1 MSSPHSPLSPLG
13 GEGQGEGGVRR
24 GVATLTPPL
33 SLEGRGRR
41 KRRRLGVLGLL
52 APAAALL
59 GALFLYPLANMAGLS
74 VRTKFPGAWSYTAEH
89 YTKFATDPYF
99 LRVTQ
104 TTFLLAIGVTVLTVV
119 VGYPVAYYFV
129 RSRSRY
135 KHLIFLAV
143 ISPLL
148 VSIVVRTIGW
158 TIILGN
164 EGLVNGL
171 LRGLGLVRE
180 PLALMNNVWAVM
192 VGLVHVL
199 LPFMILSIASV
210 LGKIDPAL
218 EESAAILGAN
228 PARTFWRVTLPLS
241 IQGIAAGS
249 ILVFCLTI
257 GAYIT
262 PWWLGRGKVLLFS
275 TTIYDQILVII
286 DWPFGSAAAMMLVA
300 ATLAILLLYFALIR
314 RVGRR

>member
-1 MSSPHSPLSPLG
+1 MS
-13 GEGQGEGGVRR
+13 RR
-24 GVATLTPPL
+24 
-33 SLEGRGRR
+33 S
-41 KRRRLGVLGLL
+41 RRLGVLGLL

-59 GALFLYPLANMAGLS
+59 GVLFVYPLANMAGLS

-89 YTKFATDPYF
+89 YAKFATDPYF

-104 TTFLLAIGVTVLTVV
+104 TTFLLAIGVTLLTIV

-164 EGLVNGL
+164 EGLVNAL

-180 PLALMNNVWAVM
+180 PLPLMNNVWAVM

-286 DWPFGSAAAMMLVA
+286 DWPFGAAAAMILVA

>member
-1 MSSPHSPLSPLG
+1 MSAG
-13 GEGQGEGGVRR
+13 GQVAASVAAGMVPTRGRRRRR
-24 GVATLTPPL
+24 GVRAL
-33 SLEGRGRR
+33 
-41 KRRRLGVLGLL
+41 
-52 APAAALL
+52 ALL
-59 GALFLYPLANMAGLS
+59 GPPALLLALLFGYPLLRMAALS
-74 VRTKFPGAWSYTAEH
+74 VRSAFPGPFEYTAAH
-89 YTKFATDPYF
+89 YAKFVTDPYF

-104 TTFLLAIGVTVLTVV
+104 TTFLLAAVVTALTIVI
-119 VGYPVAYYFV
+119 GYPVAYYFV
-129 RSRSRY
+129 RSRSRH
-135 KHLIFLAV
+135 KHWIFIGV

-158 TIILGN
+158 TIVLGN

-180 PLALMNNVWAVM
+180 PLPLMNSLGSVT

-218 EESAAILGAN
+218 EESAQILGAN
-228 PARTFWRVTLPLS
+228 PWRTFWRVTLPLS
-241 IQGIAAGS
+241 IQGVAAGS
-249 ILVFCLTI
+249 VLVFCLTI

-275 TTIYDQILVII
+275 TTIYDQVLVII
-286 DWPFGSAAAMMLVA
+286 DWPFGAAAAMILVA
-300 ATLAILLLYFALIR
+300 ATLAVLLAYFALIH
-314 RVGRR
+314 RVGR